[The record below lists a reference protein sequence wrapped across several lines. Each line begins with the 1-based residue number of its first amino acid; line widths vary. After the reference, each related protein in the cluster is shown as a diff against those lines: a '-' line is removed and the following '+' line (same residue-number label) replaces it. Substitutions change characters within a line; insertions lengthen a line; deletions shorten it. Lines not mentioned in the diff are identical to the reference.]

1 MNVRKKKL
9 LETVKVKKDLAE
21 NNKINKTI
29 PPKNVLS
36 LEQIE
41 LRTRKITDEFNGV
54 VAFLCK
60 ELAKLYEE
68 NENIKKQINE
78 NPDAP
83 EE

>member
-41 LRTRKITDEFNGV
+41 LRTRKITDEFNGI

-60 ELAKLYEE
+60 ELATLHEE
-68 NENIKKQINE
+68 NENLRTQLKEKV
-78 NPDAP
+78 DAP